1 MSEILRFGCKKIST
15 LYTFNWMFRSGPT
28 IGDVLAAK
36 DGIEGKAWT
45 FKTTNRNTKHKL
57 EDGSIFITKSS
68 VKLIEEPLPKMFS
81 DNEWITLGSFNKAV
95 SNEIHDRKI
104 PKLVNGNFFIMLSK
118 ELHQRTSHS
127 YMKLE

>member
-1 MSEILRFGCKKIST
+1 
-15 LYTFNWMFRSGPT
+15 MFRSGPT

-45 FKTTNRNTKHKL
+45 FKTTNRN
-57 EDGSIFITKSS
+57 
-68 VKLIEEPLPKMFS
+68 
-81 DNEWITLGSFNKAV
+81 
-95 SNEIHDRKI
+95 I